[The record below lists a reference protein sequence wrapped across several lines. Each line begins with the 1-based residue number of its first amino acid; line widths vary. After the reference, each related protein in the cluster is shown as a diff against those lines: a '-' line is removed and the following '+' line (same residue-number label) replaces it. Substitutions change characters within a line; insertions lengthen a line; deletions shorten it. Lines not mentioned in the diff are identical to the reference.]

1 MVTNEKLYS
10 LPEAFE
16 QVTGERPSPATC
28 FRWVMHGVKGVQL
41 ESCVTSRGRRTSVE
55 AAQRFLEARTKASTP
70 SHGNVPLRT
79 SKQRQSDVERAEQ
92 ALKKEGV

>member
-1 MVTNEKLYS
+1 MLIREKLYS

-16 QVTGERPSPATC
+16 RATGERPSPATC

-55 AAQRFLEARTKASTP
+55 AAQRFLEARTTASTP
-70 SHGNVPLRT
+70 SQGRLPPRT
-79 SKQRQSDVERAEQ
+79 SKHRLRDAMRAEQ
-92 ALKKEGV
+92 ALNREGV